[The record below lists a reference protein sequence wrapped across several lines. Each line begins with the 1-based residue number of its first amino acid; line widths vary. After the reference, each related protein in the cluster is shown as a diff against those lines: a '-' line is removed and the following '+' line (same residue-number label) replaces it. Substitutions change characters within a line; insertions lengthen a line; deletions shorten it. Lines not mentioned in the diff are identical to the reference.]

1 MKVIMVSFRPVL
13 YFLDGLFLASHAGV
27 FRGARSSS
35 LGRDEKQASL
45 TTPAWEASPFQAP
58 RW

>member
-27 FRGARSSS
+27 FRGARFSS
-35 LGRDEKQASL
+35 LGRDEKRASL
-45 TTPAWEASPFQAP
+45 TTPAWEASPF
-58 RW
+58 